1 MSVIAFDGKMV
12 AADRRAVCQGVS
24 TTAAKLFREPDGT
37 ILGYVGSLD
46 EGLLRVEWY
55 RDGADPEE
63 FPEPLEDDDFTYL
76 FVVKD
81 GKFFRYERVPVPI
94 ENEDDFCAFGS
105 GGPVAMGAMASGASA
120 LQAVEAAC
128 RLVPGCG
135 NGVTCFEVE

>member
-24 TTAAKLFREPDGT
+24 TTSTKLFREPDGT
-37 ILGYVGSLD
+37 ILGFVGSLD
-46 EGLLRVEWY
+46 EGLLKVEWY
-55 RDGADPEE
+55 RDGAKVDE
-63 FPEPLEDDDFTYL
+63 FPEPLEDDDFAYL
-76 FVVKD
+76 FVVT
-81 GKFFRYERVPVPI
+81 GGRFFRYERVPVPI

-105 GGPVAMGAMASGASA
+105 GGPVAMGAMASSASA
-120 LQAVEAAC
+120 LEAVEAAC